1 MRTTIRI
8 DDDLLK
14 ELRER
19 AFREGRSFTQLVN
32 RTLRRGLNVPED
44 TGGKRGR
51 YRERPVSMGTPRVNL
66 DKALAQA
73 AAMEDGAA
81 VDKLAQRK

>member
-19 AFREGRSFTQLVN
+19 AFREGQSFTQLVN
-32 RTLRRGLNVPED
+32 RTIRRGLNAPD
-44 TGGKRGR
+44 DAGGKRAR
-51 YRERPVSMGTPRVNL
+51 YRERPVSMGSPRMSL